1 MSYEKNQQNQT
12 AKLASPPL
20 ILKHIIH
27 KNPQRITLPYY
38 GIHLLTYLFAH
49 SWSFL
54 GS

>member
-12 AKLASPPL
+12 AKLATPPL
-20 ILKHIIH
+20 ILKDIIH
-27 KNPQRITLPYY
+27 KNSQCITLPYY
-38 GIHLLTYLFAH
+38 GIHLLTHLFAH